1 MVNKQVNCPSGE
13 IENELRRYLPRVI
26 IESDQGGDGDVV
38 FRTNQQPDDQFVQS
52 LRHLDKMRSKN
63 RIKSYGVQNSTMD
76 DVFLKISRDT
86 KNGEE
91 KNATSVNLE
100 RIGAYF
106 NG

>member
-52 LRHLDKMRSKN
+52 LRHLDKMRAEH

-76 DVFLKISRDT
+76 DVFLKITREAQNSNQQGSSSFDIDY
-86 KNGEE
+86 
-91 KNATSVNLE
+91 
-100 RIGAYF
+100 IG
-106 NG
+106 